1 MALKR
6 IMVDLDL
13 PVIFYPVHE
22 FNLNNNNKR
31 VDIVL
36 VLDTHMTIGLF
47 VKIYLVIFHFVAG
60 DNFLLIVC

>member
-6 IMVDLDL
+6 IMVDLNL

-22 FNLNNNNKR
+22 FNLNNNNNKR

-36 VLDTHMTIGLF
+36 VLDTDMTIGLF
-47 VKIYLVIFHFVAG
+47 CQDLFDDFS
-60 DNFLLIVC
+60 FCCW

>member
-6 IMVDLDL
+6 IMVDLNP

-22 FNLNNNNKR
+22 FNINNNNNKR

-36 VLDTHMTIGLF
+36 VLDTHMTIGLLF
-47 VKIYLVIFHFVAG
+47 CQDLFDDFS
-60 DNFLLIVC
+60 FRCW